1 MSLAAV
7 AGAATVTGTFFQ
19 LLATVQSYRQG
30 LIQIAGQQEQLGYQ
44 NDLLQE
50 NLDYVTELAN
60 LELAD
65 IQTNADYW
73 QTYQELGHRQLESEG
88 RVIEANKE
96 ALATKMQSS
105 ADIYES
111 EMDIFDTKK
120 AQKEADIEILDSQKA
135 IEGSKQKQIGQ
146 EMNILSVNDAKART
160 QLALQRGDVRLA
172 RAEATKEA
180 RVTSAQTKMLLA
192 AGGASAFTKAYA
204 QMSVNTLSSFDQK
217 FTALEQEGLFNK
229 KIYQSELSQLKES
242 QFQSRETQK
251 QLGLEQQKA
260 QGDIDIL
267 GEEASITKS
276 KYKAEKAGQT
286 ASMVGLNEAATQLSI
301 EGAGLDAQVDR
312 ELGLLGTQQ
321 ERVGAEVG
329 HVIDTTNIQTQA
341 NNAAIENLE
350 QQASAAGDPAQ
361 GVEFNDTIPGQ
372 IGGAVTQAAGSAFE
386 NISDVIF

>member
-50 NLDYVTELAN
+50 NLDYATELAN

-73 QTYQELGHRQLESEG
+73 QTYQELGHQQLESEG
-88 RVIEANKE
+88 RVIEANQE
-96 ALATKMQSS
+96 ALATQMQSS

-135 IEGSKQKQIGQ
+135 VEGSKQKQIGS
-146 EMNILSVNDAKART
+146 EMNILSVTDAKART

-172 RAEATKEA
+172 RAEATKES

-192 AGGASAFTKAYA
+192 SGGASAFTKAYA

-242 QFQSRETQK
+242 MFQSRETQK
-251 QLGLEQQKA
+251 QLGLEQQKVE
-260 QGDIDIL
+260 GDIDIL

-276 KYKAEKAGQT
+276 KYRAEAAGQE

-321 ERVGAEVG
+321 GRVSAEVG

-350 QQASAAGDPAQ
+350 QQASAASDPGQ
-361 GVEFNDTIPGQ
+361 GVEWNDTVVGQFGETVTEGVGRLPGS
-372 IGGAVTQAAGSAFE
+372 IA
-386 NISDVIF
+386 DIF